1 MNKTINKIRTF
12 ASEDNISMLL
22 GVVILVLVGS
32 LLFSYFK
39 SVNKTGKINNQAV
52 TTENVTL
59 EEKSKNL
66 PADYEVQAGDSLWSI
81 AEKTYGTGHAWK
93 DIATAN
99 SIANASVITT
109 GAVIKLPELYTAKY
123 PQTQTVTQAPQASP
137 ETYIIKSGD
146 TLWNIS
152 VAIYGTG
159 FRWPEIAKANNIT
172 NPQIIHAGNQLT
184 IPKLQ

>member
-81 AEKTYGTGHAWK
+81 SERVYGTGYNWTEVYA
-93 DIATAN
+93 AN
-99 SIANASVITT
+99 IETVGTNPSILESGVKITLPKIE
-109 GAVIKLPELYTAKY
+109 IKTVEYTVA
-123 PQTQTVTQAPQASP
+123 A
-137 ETYIIKSGD
+137 GD
-146 TLWNIS
+146 NLWNIA
-152 VAIYGTG
+152 VKTCNNGYL
-159 FRWPEIAKANNIT
+159 WPVIAQNNKIANPNVIEIG
-172 NPQIIHAGNQLT
+172 QIFT
-184 IPKLQ
+184 VTCR